1 MIHLRLLR
9 LAGNST
15 ALLSAVVLAGIALS
29 AVAVGQ
35 AIATA
40 ELFTGIVTGAAL
52 QSLTGAT
59 IVFAGALLVR
69 PVLSMAREL
78 TVHAVAGRIKVQLR
92 SRILNAEIAAGPL
105 ASSTSRSGERQSLL
119 VDAVEN
125 LEPYFGR
132 YLPQLAVTFVTGVS
146 LVIALIIVDPVVG
159 VTIGAIALA
168 VPFIPRFW
176 DAALAGRGEQHWAA
190 YSSLHAD
197 VVDSIRGMPTLK
209 ALGAVHLRRQQLS
222 AAGDSLLAATL
233 SQLKLSLV
241 ESGLTSFFLVAGPAV
256 ALLVG
261 AARVSSG
268 ELAPTTLFL
277 VTMLSFEVFRPFRDL
292 SQYWHAGYAGVSAG
306 NRISALLA
314 NAETVASTGDGA
326 QAASAKAKDTTQ
338 SAVPRE
344 AQSLQHP
351 AAHSTAHSA
360 PIAVHADKVSF
371 RYRGAESDALHNLS
385 VSIPTAS
392 TVAIVGESGSGK
404 STFASAV
411 LGFAQPTAGDLLI
424 NGTSTATLG
433 HEGCSPL
440 VSLVAQDPVL
450 FTGSIRHNLQLV
462 APQASDSDLSRAL
475 FDAGA
480 EELLDPTRGG
490 LDAPVGDN
498 GGLLSGGQRQ
508 RLAITRALLRDSP
521 ILLLDEASS
530 ALDARRENAILERLR
545 ETRRADG
552 SARTVIV
559 IAHRLAPIRSADLV
573 LVFENGCLAE
583 SGTYNDLLA
592 RDGVLTR
599 LHAAQTSGVLA

>member
-1 MIHLRLLR
+1 MIHFRLLR
-9 LAGNST
+9 LAGTAT
-15 ALLSAVVLAGIALS
+15 ALLSAIVLAGIALT
-29 AVAVGQ
+29 AVAIAQ

-52 QSLTGAT
+52 ESLTVAT
-59 IVFAGALLVR
+59 VVFAGALLVR

-92 SRILNAEIAAGPL
+92 SRILTAEIAAGPL

-132 YLPQLAVTFVTGVS
+132 YLPQLVVTFVTGGS
-146 LVIALIIVDPVVG
+146 LVAALIMIDPVVG
-159 VTIGAIALA
+159 IVVGAIALA

-314 NAETVASTGDGA
+314 NAEQAGSRAAGGAANATATATGVAGA
-326 QAASAKAKDTTQ
+326 
-338 SAVPRE
+338 AVHRHPTR
-344 AQSLQHP
+344 HP
-351 AAHSTAHSA
+351 AAHPSDSA
-360 PIAVHADKVSF
+360 VRADSLSF
-371 RYRGAESDALHNLS
+371 RYPGADSDALHNLNFT
-385 VSIPTAS
+385 IPTGS
-392 TVAIVGESGSGK
+392 TVAVVGESGSGK
-404 STFASAV
+404 STFASAM
-411 LGFAQPTAGDLLI
+411 LGFAQPTTGELVIAGA
-424 NGTSTATLG
+424 STALLG

-450 FTGSIRHNLQLV
+450 FTGSIRRNLHLV
-462 APQASDSDLSRAL
+462 APGASDSDLSRAL

-480 EELLDPTRGG
+480 EELLDPSRGG

-508 RLAITRALLRDSP
+508 RLAIARALLRDSP

-583 SGTYNDLLA
+583 SGAYNDLLA

>member
-1 MIHLRLLR
+1 MIHFRLLR
-9 LAGNST
+9 LAGTAT
-15 ALLSAVVLAGIALS
+15 ALLSAIVLAGIALS
-29 AVAVGQ
+29 AVAIAQ

-40 ELFTGIVTGAAL
+40 ALFTGIVTGAAL
-52 QSLTGAT
+52 ESLTVAT
-59 IVFAGALLVR
+59 IVFTGALLVR

-92 SRILNAEIAAGPL
+92 SRILTAEITAGPL

-132 YLPQLAVTFVTGVS
+132 YLPQLVVTFVTGGS
-146 LVIALIIVDPVVG
+146 LVAALIMIDPVVG
-159 VTIGAIALA
+159 IVVGAIALA

-222 AAGDSLLAATL
+222 AAGDSLLTATL

-268 ELAPTTLFL
+268 ELAPTSLFL

-306 NRISALLA
+306 NRISALLT
-314 NAETVASTGDGA
+314 NAEHAGSGAAGGAATATGVT
-326 QAASAKAKDTTQ
+326 AAAPHGLTS
-338 SAVPRE
+338 P
-344 AQSLQHP
+344 HP
-351 AAHSTAHSA
+351 AAHHSD
-360 PIAVHADKVSF
+360 IAVRADSLSF
-371 RYRGAESDALHNLS
+371 RYPGADSDALHNLNFT
-385 VSIPTAS
+385 IPTGS

-404 STFASAV
+404 STFASAM
-411 LGFAQPTAGDLLI
+411 LGFAQPTTGELVIAGA
-424 NGTSTATLG
+424 STALLG

-462 APQASDSDLSRAL
+462 APGASDSDLSRAL

-480 EELLDPTRGG
+480 EELLDPSRSG

-583 SGTYNDLLA
+583 SGTYDDLIA

>member
-1 MIHLRLLR
+1 VIHFRLLR
-9 LAGNST
+9 LAGTAT
-15 ALLSAVVLAGIALS
+15 ALLSAIVLAGITLS
-29 AVAVGQ
+29 AVAIAQ

-52 QSLTGAT
+52 ESLSVAT
-59 IVFAGALLVR
+59 VVFAGALLVR

-92 SRILNAEIAAGPL
+92 SRILAAEIAAGPL

-132 YLPQLAVTFVTGVS
+132 YLPQLVVTFVTGGS
-146 LVIALIIVDPVVG
+146 LVAALIMIDPVVG
-159 VTIGAIALA
+159 IVVGAIALA

-222 AAGDSLLAATL
+222 AAGDSLLTATL

-261 AARVSSG
+261 AARVSGG

-314 NAETVASTGDGA
+314 NAEQARSGASRA
-326 QAASAKAKDTTQ
+326 IAN
-338 SAVPRE
+338 SAVAANDGTPHGLT
-344 AQSLQHP
+344 SPHP
-351 AAHSTAHSA
+351 AAHHSD
-360 PIAVHADKVSF
+360 IAVRADNLSF
-371 RYRGAESDALHNLS
+371 RYRGADSDALRDLNFT
-385 VSIPTAS
+385 IPTGS

-404 STFASAV
+404 STFASAM
-411 LGFAQPTAGDLLI
+411 LGFAQPTTGELLI
-424 NGTSTATLG
+424 EGTSTALLG

-462 APQASDSDLSRAL
+462 APRASDGDLSRAM

-480 EELLDPTRGG
+480 EELLDPSRGG

-508 RLAITRALLRDSP
+508 RLAIARALLRDSP

-559 IAHRLAPIRSADLV
+559 IAHRLGPIRSADLL

>member
-1 MIHLRLLR
+1 MIHFRLLR
-9 LAGNST
+9 LAGNSA

-29 AVAVGQ
+29 AVAVAQ

-52 QSLTGAT
+52 SSLTTAT
-59 IVFAGALLVR
+59 LVFAGALLVR
-69 PVLSMAREL
+69 PLLSMAREL
-78 TVHAVAGRIKVQLR
+78 TVHAVAGRIKMQLR
-92 SRILNAEIAAGPL
+92 TRILGAEITAGPL

-132 YLPQLAVTFVTGVS
+132 YLPQLVITFVTGVS
-146 LVIALIIVDPVVG
+146 LVVALVIIDPVVG
-159 VTIGAIALA
+159 IVIGIIGLA
-168 VPFIPRFW
+168 VPFIPRLW

-222 AAGDSLLAATL
+222 AAGDSLLTATL

-277 VTMLSFEVFRPFRDL
+277 VTMVSFEVFRPFRDL
-292 SQYWHAGYAGVSAG
+292 SMYWHAGYAGVSAG

-314 NAETVASTGDGA
+314 SAESVEVTSSPRNTGDAHQAGA
-326 QAASAKAKDTTQ
+326 
-338 SAVPRE
+338 
-344 AQSLQHP
+344 HP
-351 AAHSTAHSA
+351 TD
-360 PIAVHADKVSF
+360 IAVRADDFSF
-371 RYRGAESDALHNLS
+371 RYRGAESDALHKLS
-385 VSIPTAS
+385 LTIPTAS

-411 LGFAQPTAGDLLI
+411 LGFAQPTHGDLWI
-424 NGTSTATLG
+424 HGDSTRTLG

-462 APQASDSDLSRAL
+462 APQATDSDLSRVL

-480 EELLDPTRGG
+480 EELLDPSRGG

-508 RLAITRALLRDSP
+508 RLAIARALLRDSP

-559 IAHRLAPIRSADLV
+559 IAHRLAPIRNVDLV

-583 SGTYNDLLA
+583 SGTYNELLA

>member
-9 LAGNST
+9 LAGNAT
-15 ALLSAVVLAGIALS
+15 ALLSAVVLAGLALS
-29 AVAVGQ
+29 AVAVAQ

-52 QSLTGAT
+52 QSLATAT

-92 SRILNAEIAAGPL
+92 TRILNAEIAAGPL

-132 YLPQLAVTFVTGVS
+132 YLPQLVVTFVTGVS
-146 LVIALIIVDPVVG
+146 LVVALIIIDPVVG
-159 VTIGAIALA
+159 IVIGVIALA
-168 VPFIPRFW
+168 VPFIPRLW
-176 DAALAGRGEQHWAA
+176 DVALAGRGEQHWAA

-222 AAGDSLLAATL
+222 AAGDSLLTATL

-261 AARVSSG
+261 AVRVGGG
-268 ELAPTTLFL
+268 ELAPTALFL

-292 SQYWHAGYAGVSAG
+292 SMYWHAGYAGVSAG

-314 NAETVASTGDGA
+314 NAEKAANTGA
-326 QAASAKAKDTTQ
+326 
-338 SAVPRE
+338 PRE
-344 AQSLQHP
+344 IDRSQHP
-351 AAHSTAHSA
+351 TPENGHGAENDG
-360 PIAVHADKVSF
+360 VADHLGDVALRANNFSF
-371 RYRGAESDALHNLS
+371 RYHGAESDALHNLS
-385 VSIPTAS
+385 LTIPAAA

-411 LGFAQPTAGDLLI
+411 LGFAQPTAGELLI
-424 NGTSTATLG
+424 NGSSTATLG

-450 FTGSIRHNLQLV
+450 FTGSVRHNLQLV
-462 APQASDSDLSRAL
+462 APHASDSDLSRAL

-480 EELLDPTRGG
+480 EELLDPSRGG

-508 RLAITRALLRDSP
+508 RLAIARALLRDSP

-530 ALDARRENAILERLR
+530 ALDARRENAILQRLR

-559 IAHRLAPIRSADLV
+559 IAHRLAPIRDADLV

-583 SGTYNDLLA
+583 SGTYNELLA
-592 RDGVLTR
+592 RGGVLTR

>member
-1 MIHLRLLR
+1 MIHFRLLR
-9 LAGNST
+9 LAGNSA

-29 AVAVGQ
+29 AVAVTQ

-52 QSLTGAT
+52 SSLTAAT
-59 IVFAGALLVR
+59 LVFAGALLVR
-69 PVLSMAREL
+69 PLLSMAREL

-92 SRILNAEIAAGPL
+92 TRILGAEITAGPL

-132 YLPQLAVTFVTGVS
+132 YLPQLVITFVTGVS
-146 LVIALIIVDPVVG
+146 LVVALVIIDPVVG
-159 VTIGAIALA
+159 IVIGIIALA
-168 VPFIPRFW
+168 VPFIPRLW

-222 AAGDSLLAATL
+222 AAGDSLLTATL

-292 SQYWHAGYAGVSAG
+292 SMYWHAGYAGVSAG

-314 NAETVASTGDGA
+314 SVESAESVESTSSRRHTDDAHQAGA
-326 QAASAKAKDTTQ
+326 HLTD
-338 SAVPRE
+338 
-344 AQSLQHP
+344 
-351 AAHSTAHSA
+351 
-360 PIAVHADKVSF
+360 IAVRADDFSF
-371 RYRGAESDALHNLS
+371 RYRGAESDALHKLNLT
-385 VSIPTAS
+385 IPRAS

-411 LGFAQPTAGDLLI
+411 LGFAQPTHGDLWI
-424 NGTSTATLG
+424 HGESTRTLG

-462 APQASDSDLSRAL
+462 APQATDSDLSRVL

-480 EELLDPTRGG
+480 EELLDPSRGG
-490 LDAPVGDN
+490 LDAPAGDN

-508 RLAITRALLRDSP
+508 RLAIARALLRDSP

-559 IAHRLAPIRSADLV
+559 IAHRLAPIRNVDLV
-573 LVFENGCLAE
+573 LVFENGRLAE
-583 SGTYNDLLA
+583 SGTYNELLA